1 MTQAEIVGLCNF
13 IAETSHVPLGYL
25 WDGEKLTEKG
35 ALLVTF
41 TLIALAQGFFN
52 KFFGKEK
59 ENETQENG

>member
-1 MTQAEIVGLCNF
+1 MRKEDLVTLCNY
-13 IAETSHVPLGYL
+13 IAESSHLPLGYL

-41 TLIALAQGFFN
+41 SLIALVQGFFN

-59 ENETQENG
+59 SNETQENG